1 MKPEKDNEAT
11 KPEEAVIAEE
21 QMEIQASK
29 ADDTDNHN
37 DVNLKRGKMI
47 TSTLVTTIIITFI
60 AIAVAGVFQFTGWF
74 LRVCPQ
80 ELPVNDP
87 SPILWKDVTSD
98 KPVNAT
104 LGVPDKLKQETA
116 LKSLAGDSN

>member
-1 MKPEKDNEAT
+1 MEPEKDNEAT
-11 KPEEAVIAEE
+11 KPEDDVIAEE
-21 QMEIQASK
+21 QTESQASK
-29 ADDTDNHN
+29 ADDSDTHN
-37 DVNLKRGKMI
+37 DVNSKRGKMI
-47 TSTLVTTIIITFI
+47 TSTLVTTIIITFV
-60 AIAVAGVFQFTGWF
+60 AIAVAGVFQLTGWF

-87 SPILWKDVTSD
+87 SPILWKDVTCE

-116 LKSLAGDSN
+116 LKSLVEGSN

>member
-37 DVNLKRGKMI
+37 DLNLKRGKMI

-60 AIAVAGVFQFTGWF
+60 AIAVAGLFQLTGWF

-98 KPVNAT
+98 KPVNAI